1 MSEQLRNLYLLVAG
15 DCNLECSYCYA
26 QQGRSGGGPRAMS
39 PETLR
44 AALEKLIPEETSLLV
59 SFFGGEPLLELDLLH
74 AAVAWGN
81 TLGTE
86 RGTRLRYALTTN
98 GTLLDEARLEFI
110 KHHISHVAVSLD
122 GEPALTDASRCF
134 KTGEESVHR
143 TVTHNLQRLRRAG
156 IPYGLR
162 STIPEGKAG
171 ELAAAANHLE
181 SLTPASLRIEA
192 ATGATPWRREAWQ
205 QWTEETVQLGEKS
218 FRQLL
223 SGGRPLLS
231 ASVYRTA
238 AYRLRGEKRHY
249 PCLAGQGILAVAP
262 SGDVYPCDHFV
273 GADAFCMGNVRQSGF
288 PGDDYHRV
296 AERLQFNRVDD
307 RPKCTRCRIRHICG
321 GECPAVSLMRQ
332 GNIAD
337 PSPSYCSHARRIF
350 RRTEEMVDTA
360 LTDPA
365 MRNRLIALV
374 KGG

>member
-44 AALEKLIPEETSLLV
+44 AALEKLVPEDTALVV
-59 SFFGGEPLLELDLLH
+59 SFFGGEPLLEIDLLRD
-74 AAVAWGN
+74 AVAWGN
-81 TLGTE
+81 ALAAE

-110 KHHISHVAVSLD
+110 QCHISHVAVSLD
-122 GEPALTDASRCF
+122 GEAALTNASRCF
-134 KTGEESVHR
+134 KTGGESVHR
-143 TVTHNLQRLRRAG
+143 TVVENLRRLKRAG

-162 STIPEGKAG
+162 GTIPEGRAKDLG
-171 ELAAAANHLE
+171 AAASHLE

-192 ATGATPWRREAWQ
+192 ATKARPWHREAWQ
-205 QWTEETVQLGEKS
+205 QWTEASIQLGERS

-223 SGGRPLLS
+223 DGTRPLLS
-231 ASVYRTA
+231 ADIYRTA
-238 AYRLRGEKRHY
+238 AYRLHGQKRHY
-249 PCLAGQGILAVAP
+249 PCLAGQGILAVDAG
-262 SGDVYPCDHFV
+262 GDVYPCDHFV
-273 GADAFCMGNVRQSGF
+273 GADAFCMGNVRQSSF
-288 PGDDYHRV
+288 PGDDYHLI
-296 AERLQFNRVDD
+296 AERFQFNRVDD
-307 RPKCTRCRIRHICG
+307 RPKCTRCRIRHLCG

-337 PSPSYCSHARRIF
+337 PSPSYCSHTRRIF
-350 RRTEEMVDTA
+350 RRMEEMVDTA
-360 LTDPA
+360 LTAPA

-374 KGG
+374 KEG